1 VIPRPS
7 LAEIRRL
14 AATPVPGMTEHD
26 RDEMAIPSHLHWNP
40 LIRWLMW
47 RRYEVVDELAAIA
60 PGERALE
67 FGCGLGLFLPALA
80 ARAGAVYAVER
91 FPAFAKA
98 LVAARGLAVTFL
110 ESVDAAPDAS
120 LDVVVAA
127 DVMEHLDAP
136 RTWAALFRRKLRAGG
151 RLIVSGPTETPI
163 YQLGRIAAGFAGKGD
178 YHHTNI
184 DRLRDDI
191 GAEGFRLAHARGLP
205 FPVPPRLFKVL
216 AFTRA
221 A

>member
-60 PGERALE
+60 PGERVLE

-80 ARAGAVYAVER
+80 ARAGAVYAVDR
-91 FPAFAKA
+91 S
-98 LVAARGLAVTFL
+98 T
-110 ESVDAAPDAS
+110 
-120 LDVVVAA
+120 
-127 DVMEHLDAP
+127 P
-136 RTWAALFRRKLRAGG
+136 RPMRRSTW
-151 RLIVSGPTETPI
+151 SSPPT
-163 YQLGRIAAGFAGKGD
+163 
-178 YHHTNI
+178 
-184 DRLRDDI
+184 
-191 GAEGFRLAHARGLP
+191 
-205 FPVPPRLFKVL
+205 
-216 AFTRA
+216 
-221 A
+221 